1 MSLRIRRGTDAQRE
15 TIIFDMGEL
24 VYTTDTKKLYIGDGI
39 TVGGVNVLAQMAG
52 NSVVYNAVTQ
62 QLDFN
67 ASGLSTST
75 ITEGTNKYFTAQR
88 AQDAVG
94 TLISNGT
101 QTGVTITYD
110 SNAHSLSFNVTGA
123 GTLTSVSGDTNPS
136 LGGNLNLSS
145 HNITGTGTINITGN
159 ITANS
164 GTITGDTVIASIL
177 ETSRITING
186 SNITNP
192 SGTPSYDPTFLDSSS
207 GQYIRVH
214 TTGGVFEIKAVVNNS
229 QPTSNNTL
237 QHYVSRGTVASPAI
251 VHTGDSLGGSIHLA
265 YDGTTFVYTGSS
277 NFIVDPRFTPASSSV
292 KALYTIGFPDRNS
305 PADTNFYADSLGVF
319 SVPVGIRLT
328 PLANPTA
335 RNAAFPAGSLYA
347 GMMVFLSDITGSSG
361 GPGLQINLD
370 GTSGGWKTISHS

>member
-136 LGGNLNLSS
+136 LGGNLNLNS
-145 HNITGTGTINITGN
+145 HNITGTGTINISGS
-159 ITANS
+159 ITTNT
-164 GTITGDTVIASIL
+164 TITGNAFSTGTLTVSQQVFTAS
-177 ETSRITING
+177 SVG
-186 SNITNP
+186 NP
-192 SGTPSYDPTFLDSSS
+192 IEFVNNAQNMVEFVGSSS
-207 GQYIRVH
+207 DGTI
-214 TTGGVFEIKAVVNNS
+214 VNTPQVNIY
-229 QPTSNNTL
+229 T
-237 QHYVSRGTVASPAI
+237 SRGTAASPINSQANDSIGTINFGGYHNGYQQAVSILCAYAPTANMSNSSPGSRIGFITGDNNGGQNVASFNEHGTFNAPILQVNNVNGSLPASPVAGMI
-251 VHTGDSLGGSIHLA
+251 VL
-265 YDGTTFVYTGSS
+265 DGATFKGYTGSAW
-277 NFIVDPRFTPASSSV
+277 V
-292 KALYTIGFPDRNS
+292 
-305 PADTNFYADSLGVF
+305 
-319 SVPVGIRLT
+319 
-328 PLANPTA
+328 
-335 RNAAFPAGSLYA
+335 
-347 GMMVFLSDITGSSG
+347 
-361 GPGLQINLD
+361 NLN
-370 GTSGGWKTISHS
+370 